1 MMLGAPG
8 SGKGTQAGPVAD
20 HYGIPHIS
28 TGEMFRAA
36 VEAGTPLGRQAKQY
50 LEAGQ
55 LVPDDVTVAM
65 VRERL
70 SQPDCAP
77 GFLLDGFPRSTAQ
90 AEALEGVLA
99 DLQIGLDHVMCIK
112 VGTYTLIKRLT
123 SRRVCKSCGAGYNL
137 LFKPPQAE
145 GVCDVCGGNVYQ
157 REDDREETIQHR
169 LGVYLRETEP
179 LTTYYD
185 QRGLL
190 RTINGEVG
198 IEEITHAILQ
208 VVGA

>member
-36 VEAGTPLGRQAKQY
+36 VADRTPLGQQAKQY

-70 SQPDCAP
+70 SQPDCAS
-77 GFLLDGFPRSTAQ
+77 GFLLDGFPRSVAQ
-90 AEALEGVLA
+90 AAALEGVLQ
-99 DLQIGLDHVMCIK
+99 DLQIGLDHVIGIK

-123 SRRVCKSCGAGYNL
+123 SRRLCKSCGAGYNL
-137 LFKPPQAE
+137 LFKPPQVD
-145 GVCDVCGGNVYQ
+145 GVCDACGGDVYQ

-185 QRGLL
+185 ERGLL

-198 IEEITHAILQ
+198 IEEITRAILE